1 MRVHPVAT
9 PGASRLILFA
19 EGCVRRVAHPA
30 VGFEHVSPLLDA
42 IGSYTAVRTGGS
54 ALAARIQSLLRNR
67 QPVPFQADARW
78 GAGWYASEAVVG
90 LASMVAL
97 VCRNRRWW
105 WGRSIP
111 RRDIEH
117 LARQA
122 RAAAAIPA
130 HPWRDHPL
138 SPDLEPYREAVPA
151 QLPSRV
157 ALTLLRE
164 RSDPVSVAT
173 VAMADAHRDYQR
185 QARAAPAAE
194 EAVQCDLYRDVFGH
208 PRRPPAF
215 DPRWRTSTVLTIA
228 RQMDASRDF
237 SPMPIL
243 ADALQDAGC
252 EDAEVLDHCR
262 WDKPHVRGC
271 WVADLVLDRR
281 Y

>member
-9 PGASRLILFA
+9 SGGSRLILFA
-19 EGCVRRVAHPA
+19 EGCVRRVAHLA
-30 VGFEHVSPLLDA
+30 SEFEHAQALLDA
-42 IGSYTAVRTGGS
+42 IGSYTATRTGGP
-54 ALAARIQSLLRNR
+54 ALSSRIQSLLRNR

-78 GAGWYASEAVVG
+78 GAGWYANEAVVG

-97 VCRNRRWW
+97 VCRNRGWW

-122 RAAAAIPA
+122 RAAVA
-130 HPWRDHPL
+130 HPGRVWREYPL
-138 SPDLEPYREAVPA
+138 PPELEPSREAVPA

-173 VAMADAHRDYQR
+173 VALADAHRDYQR
-185 QARAAPAAE
+185 LARAAPAAE

-215 DPRWRTSTVLTIA
+215 DPMWRTSTVLALA
-228 RQMDASRDF
+228 RQMDDSRDF
-237 SPMPIL
+237 SSMPIL

-252 EDAEVLDHCR
+252 EDAGLLDHCR
-262 WDKPHVRGC
+262 WDKPHIRGC